1 MTIVAFNATTFK
13 ARYPA
18 FTGVDDGLLELYF
31 AEATLHLNN
40 TNASIVLDIPV
51 RTMLLYML
59 TAHIAF
65 LAARDAG
72 MVGRV
77 NTATEGSVSVGS
89 EFAPLQGS
97 QAWFAQS
104 QYGAAFWQATL
115 RFRTFMYVAP
125 SGQVP
130 VKPLVGL

>member
-1 MTIVAFNATTFK
+1 MSIVAFDPTAFK

-18 FTGVDDGLLELYF
+18 FASVDDGLLGLYF
-31 AEATLHLNN
+31 AEAALYLNN
-40 TNASIVLDIPV
+40 TNASIVLDVPV

-89 EFAPLQGS
+89 EFGPPVGS

-104 QYGAAFWQATL
+104 QYGASFWQATL
-115 RFRTFMYVAP
+115 RFRTFIYVAP

-130 VKPLVGL
+130 VKRLAGL